1 MPDYKQS
8 ALTGT
13 AWQRCK
19 TVVINNPLEGAKG
32 VFFQEERVISLD
44 GQNLKQ
50 PVDGCGKNFAAD
62 GSFPLL
68 DPNTNVPL
76 GVTMSHTE
84 LYVALYSLYMQTA
97 AERDGVRWVW

>member
-19 TVVINNPLEGAKG
+19 TVVINNPLVGPKG
-32 VFFQEERVISLD
+32 VYFEEERVISLD
-44 GQNLKQ
+44 GQDLRQ
-50 PVDGCGKNFAAD
+50 PVGGCSKTFDAG

-68 DPNTNVPL
+68 DPGTNLPV
-76 GVTMSHTE
+76 GVSMSHAE

-97 AERDGVRWVW
+97 TERDAALVP